1 LFNFWRRS
9 ANKNSTR
16 GKVDL
21 ESSSDKKWY
30 NRWNPF
36 RWLTRRWFGKNKAK
50 EAACQNA
57 GGTTVEEHGFS
68 KTPTFLCKVQP
79 DSKATSP
86 SRVSPAETKSSKNLK
101 PESPVRDS
109 MWRIRIGFDNPWKEV
124 RPYQLEAINKFR
136 EPRTV
141 SVGHGDRGVFT
152 ATFMP
157 GPLQDNTH
165 YKYKTEDPVQYYNVK
180 YNPKEDDKTTNK
192 IRKWYTHVG
201 EKWLNSED
209 YEKEA
214 VEKYRKETISV
225 PHPDG
230 GNFEV
235 EFSAQD
241 TPGEDSLYI
250 YTTEDGRDVEMKYSE
265 QDLSTNGKVRV
276 SLKKRLAAQHRFID
290 EEAGIPS
297 RLSGFDE
304 GERPRDTTHDA
315 NFALRM
321 SEGLEP
327 KPGRVEKGTRRNSP
341 KKEKKQLSASSATSS
356 FYVNPDGRPMPPYT
370 TAQELYYLYLPGYQP
385 PKWALERF
393 DPQDPR
399 LNEVKVYSTS
409 TRNDAVVQCI
419 TIREP
424 VVIADEREIKKKY
437 YNPYDSGYTR
447 WFKEHKE
454 LAPNLAVYAR
464 CLMSKWARTPPDKER
479 FVHVFNS
486 IGYAFDNK
494 EQEDYKYYMLPT
506 HTEEKK
512 ELLIKDL
519 TNTLRL
525 FIHCAKEKRNGN
537 QRFNDL
543 CFCYLGGGAFKTLY
557 NREKRSYFEV
567 FSKAFTQALQS
578 EEPFVFNSVTFMGQ
592 RFLTQHEQTSLLDIL
607 RPYNVNHMI
616 KEIGI
621 VGDLADILDVL
632 PKDTLYMNAWD
643 PHSVV
648 GNGNEADGSLDGWF
662 GRLSDLAFLCTP
674 ATNPAMLRPE
684 AYVQVS
690 V

>member
-68 KTPTFLCKVQP
+68 KTPTFLCEIKP

-86 SRVSPAETKSSKNLK
+86 SRVSPAETKSSKKLK

-109 MWRIRIGFDNPWKEV
+109 MWRIRIIGFENPWNKV

-136 EPRTV
+136 EKRTV
-141 SVGHGDRGVFT
+141 SVGHGVRGVFT
-152 ATFMP
+152 ATFRP

-165 YKYKTEDPVQYYNVK
+165 YKYKTEYPVRYYNVK

-214 VEKYRKETISV
+214 VKKYREETISV

-230 GNFEV
+230 GKFEV

-250 YTTEDGRDVEMKYSE
+250 YKTEDGRDVEMKYSE
-265 QDLSTNGKVRV
+265 QDLSTNGEVYV
-276 SLKKRLAAQHRFID
+276 SLKKRLAGQTRNENRVID
-290 EEAGIPS
+290 
-297 RLSGFDE
+297 
-304 GERPRDTTHDA
+304 
-315 NFALRM
+315 
-321 SEGLEP
+321 
-327 KPGRVEKGTRRNSP
+327 EKGTRKNSP
-341 KKEKKQLSASSATSS
+341 KKAEKQLSASSATSS
-356 FYVNPDGRPMPPYT
+356 FYVNPDETPMPPYT
-370 TAQELYYLYLPGYQP
+370 NAQELYYLYLPGYQP

-424 VVIADEREIKKKY
+424 VVIASEWEIKKKY

-447 WFKEHKE
+447 WFNEHKE

-525 FIHCAKEKRNGN
+525 FIHCAKEKRKGN

-567 FSKAFTQALQS
+567 FSKAFTLALQS
-578 EEPFVFNSVTFMGQ
+578 EEPFVFNSVNFMGE

-607 RPYNVNHMI
+607 RPYNVNHRI

-621 VGDLADILDVL
+621 VGDIADILDVL

-690 V
+690 SV